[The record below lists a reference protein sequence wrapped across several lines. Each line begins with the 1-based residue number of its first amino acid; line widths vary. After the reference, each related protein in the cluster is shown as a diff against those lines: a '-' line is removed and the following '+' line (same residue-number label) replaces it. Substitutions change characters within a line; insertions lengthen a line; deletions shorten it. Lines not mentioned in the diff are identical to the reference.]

1 MLHPLTLRHTPS
13 QIPSFLIDLEMKAV
27 NVGDGMGRSMGG
39 CNIRLD
45 KSAKGSSP
53 LFCFGL
59 LEQFDQPIIVFS
71 HHSGVTDNNVG
82 RVNSVQIGGGLYPS
96 TSLRGRSNQAVR

>member
-1 MLHPLTLRHTPS
+1 MQHLIG
-13 QIPSFLIDLEMKAV
+13 QICEGLQ
-27 NVGDGMGRSMGG
+27 
-39 CNIRLD
+39 
-45 KSAKGSSP
+45 P

-82 RVNSVQIGGGLYPS
+82 RVNSVQIGGVVPQHFPQGQVKPS
-96 TSLRGRSNQAVR
+96 SAVIPWQTSCQS